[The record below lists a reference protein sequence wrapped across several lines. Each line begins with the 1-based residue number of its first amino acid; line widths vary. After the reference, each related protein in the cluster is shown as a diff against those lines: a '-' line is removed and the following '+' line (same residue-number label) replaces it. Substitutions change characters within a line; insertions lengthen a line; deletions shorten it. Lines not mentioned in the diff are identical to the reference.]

1 MSGVIEQHNPEPTT
15 SMSRNRLT
23 VVAVSDFLQNP
34 DVKYWFA
41 LLVLIVLLLCVTIIS
56 LGTGAINI
64 DARQVVYA
72 LINALGID
80 TGTEVNSV
88 QQSVIESIRAP
99 RVLLAILVGAGLAIC
114 GAAMQGLFRNPLADP
129 ALIGVSSGA
138 ALAAVTVIVLGS
150 TVLSGYANT
159 LGSYALPLAA
169 FAGGF
174 ASTLLVYHFSSFNG
188 RTIVST
194 MLLAGIAI
202 NVLAGAVTG
211 LLTYIASDE
220 QLRTLT
226 FWSMG
231 SLGGATWEE
240 LSVAAPLM
248 LAGIVLIPLQSRA
261 LNAILLGES
270 EAIHL
275 GFHLEWVKK
284 SLITLVALC
293 VGTAVSISGIIGF
306 IGLITPHLIRL
317 SLGPDHRFLL
327 PLSAL
332 LGATLLLLSDMLART
347 VVTPAELP
355 IGIITSLIG
364 GPFFLWLLA
373 RQRSRGR
380 SW

>member
-1 MSGVIEQHNPEPTT
+1 MALFSRVVKLAQLPHFTHWLAFVLVFPMLGLVI
-15 SMSRNRLT
+15 
-23 VVAVSDFLQNP
+23 V
-34 DVKYWFA
+34 
-41 LLVLIVLLLCVTIIS
+41 IS
-56 LGTGAINI
+56 LGTGATDIGPIQIINMLLYQFGLESDI
-64 DARQVVYA
+64 PINQTNL
-72 LINALGID
+72 LIVE
-80 TGTEVNSV
+80 T
-88 QQSVIESIRAP
+88 IRIP
-99 RVLLAILVGAGLAIC
+99 RILLAVLVGAGLAVS

-138 ALAAVTVIVLGS
+138 ALAAVSVIVLGT
-150 TVLSGYANT
+150 TVLKDYVDY
-159 LGSYALPLAA
+159 LGVYALPIAA
-169 FAGGF
+169 FCGGF
-174 ASTLLVYHFSSFNG
+174 ASTLLVYHFSNVNG
-188 RTIVST
+188 RTVVST

-202 NVLAGAVTG
+202 SVLTGAVTG
-211 LLTYIASDE
+211 LLTYVADDE

-231 SLGGATWEE
+231 SLGGASWEE

-248 LAGIVLIPLQSRA
+248 LAAIILIPLQSRA

-275 GFHLEWVKK
+275 GFNLEWVKK

-332 LGATLLLLSDMLART
+332 LGATLLLLSDMIART
-347 VVTPAELP
+347 VVAPAELP
-355 IGIITSLIG
+355 IGIITSIIG

-373 RQRSRGR
+373 RQRSRGG

>member
-1 MSGVIEQHNPEPTT
+1 MSGAIDQHNANPDT
-15 SMSRNRLT
+15 SMSRSQLT
-23 VVAVSDFLQNP
+23 FAVVSKFLHHA
-34 DVKYWFA
+34 DLKYWFA
-41 LLVLIVLLLCVTIIS
+41 LILLIVLLLCVIVVS
-56 LGTGAINI
+56 LGTGAVNI
-64 DARQVVYA
+64 DASQVVYV
-72 LINALGID
+72 LIDALGID
-80 TGTEVNSV
+80 TGNEVSSL
-88 QQSVIESIRAP
+88 QHTVIETIRAP
-99 RVLLAILVGAGLAIC
+99 RVLLAILVGAGLAIS

-138 ALAAVTVIVLGS
+138 ALAAVTVIVLGG
-150 TVLSGYANT
+150 TVLSGYASI
-159 LGSYALPLAA
+159 LGNYALPLAA

-174 ASTLLVYHFSSFNG
+174 ASTLLVYHFSNFNG
-188 RTIVST
+188 RTVVST

-202 NVLAGAVTG
+202 NVLTGAVTG
-211 LLTYIASDE
+211 LLTYIANDE

-240 LSVAAPLM
+240 LSVAAPLIV
-248 LAGIVLIPLQSRA
+248 AGIILIPLQSRA

-332 LGATLLLLSDMLART
+332 LGASLLLLSDMLART
-347 VVTPAELP
+347 VVAPAELP
-355 IGIITSLIG
+355 IGIITSVIG